1 MRWSSIGS
9 SRACGLGTI
18 ALGAA
23 IALPALPVATATA
36 APATAL
42 LRVAHL
48 SPGAPALQA
57 RLDGRVLTAPLEFTH
72 LSGYLRVPAGSH
84 SVQLTGGTVNVTSRS
99 DFAAGSAHTVAAMGV
114 AAKSLAKAFDDQLQA
129 PAAGQGK
136 VRVVHAAQGVPP
148 ADVVAQTGAVL
159 FSDIAFAQDPGYR
172 AVPAGSYSVTMRRAG
187 TSDVLLAA
195 KGIAVAPGTIASIW
209 AVGGGGKALQL
220 IRSNDAAAASA
231 APAGGMNTGLG
242 GTAPT
247 QPAAPVWPG
256 LVGGLTVMAAGV
268 MWLSY
273 RRRA

>member
-1 MRWSSIGS
+1 MHWSKIRS

-23 IALPALPVATATA
+23 IALPALPVATASA

-48 SPGAPALQA
+48 SPGAPALQV
-57 RLDGRVLTAPLEFTH
+57 RLDGKAITTPVQFTH
-72 LSGYLRVPAGSH
+72 LSAYLRVPAGTH
-84 SVQLTGGTVNVTSRS
+84 SVQLSGGQVNVTSRTT
-99 DFAAGSAHTVAAMGV
+99 FAAGSAHTVAAMGT
-114 AAKSLAKAFDDQLQA
+114 AATPLAKSFNDQLQA
-129 PAAGQGK
+129 PTAGQGK

-187 TSDVLLAA
+187 TSDILLAA

-220 IRSNDAAAASA
+220 IRSNDAAAAAA
-231 APAGGMNTGLG
+231 APAGGMNTGFG
-242 GTAPT
+242 GTAPQ
-247 QPAAPVWPG
+247 QPAPVWPG
-256 LVGGLTVMAAGV
+256 LVGGLTVMAAGAI
-268 MWLSY
+268 WLGA
-273 RRRA
+273 RRRT

>member
-1 MRWSSIGS
+1 MRWSTIRS
-9 SRACGLGTI
+9 SRAGGLGAI

-23 IALPALPVATATA
+23 IALPALPLATATA

-42 LRVAHL
+42 LRVGNL
-48 SPGAPALQA
+48 SPGAPALA
-57 RLDGRVLTAPLEFTH
+57 VRLDGRSITSPLQYTH

-84 SVQLTGGTVNVTSRS
+84 SVTLTGGPVNVTSRTN
-99 DFAAGSAHTVAAMGV
+99 FAAGSAHTVAALGV
-114 AAKSLAKAFDDQLQA
+114 AAKPLAKAFSDEMTSPA
-129 PAAGQGK
+129 PGQGK

-187 TSDVLLAA
+187 TSDILLAA
-195 KGIAVAPGTIASIW
+195 KGIAVAPGAIASIW

-220 IRSNDAAAASA
+220 IRSNDAAAAGAS
-231 APAGGMNTGLG
+231 PSGGMDTGLG
-242 GTAPT
+242 GTAP
-247 QPAAPVWPG
+247 QRPAPVWPG
-256 LVGGLTVMAAGV
+256 LVGGLSVMAAGV
-268 MWLSY
+268 MWLSS